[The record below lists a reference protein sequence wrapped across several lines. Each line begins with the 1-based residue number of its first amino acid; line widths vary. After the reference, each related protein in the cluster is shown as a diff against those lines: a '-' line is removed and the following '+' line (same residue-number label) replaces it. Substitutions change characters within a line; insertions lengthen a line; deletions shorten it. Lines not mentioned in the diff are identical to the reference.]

1 MRRSGSGGYGLVPPE
16 GLQERRISHG
26 IFDKKG
32 DRHTEKA
39 LRATGLTVK
48 LCSSRTVYMDP
59 LSGQDSLCQ
68 GGVAGVEQT
77 QLTRVKF

>member
-1 MRRSGSGGYGLVPPE
+1 MGLFPQKGYRRGGLAMASLIRKV
-16 GLQERRISHG
+16 I
-26 IFDKKG
+26 D
-32 DRHTEKA
+32 TEKA